1 MTRYLKYI
9 LFTLI
14 LFSQG
19 LALNAQRFPKPEFE
33 SGHSQPL
40 IQKPEPRSTSMEYVD
55 LFVLFASLC
64 FASWLVLKR
73 RSRKGVLYLAVFSL
87 IYFGFI
93 REGCICS
100 VGSVQNVALA
110 LFNPGY
116 SIPISAIGFFILP
129 LIFTL
134 FFGRTFCAGV
144 CPLGAIQELVAIR
157 PIEIQPWL
165 QKTLGVL
172 PFIYL
177 GLGVLYAAT
186 ASDFVI
192 CRYDPFIGIYRL
204 NGSFLMFILGGTLLL
219 VGVFIARP
227 YCRFLCP
234 YGVLLNWVSRFSKFH
249 LSITPSSCI
258 DCKLCE
264 HSCPYG
270 AIEKPV
276 PKNIKLNKKGLI
288 SNYLLLA
295 LIIPALVFI
304 GTWSFRQISD
314 ELALVNPKVSMAKEL
329 MEEEINPTEVVS
341 LNIESFRSSGK
352 SADDLYEE
360 SNAIL
365 KIFKSGSGYLGAF
378 IGLVIGLSLLS
389 LSRFRYRDK
398 YEPNRATC
406 LSCGKCM
413 DFCPVG
419 ENDEIDEEMLMR
431 NNLL

>member
-14 LFSQG
+14 LFGWVLS
-19 LALNAQRFPKPEFE
+19 LDAQRFPKPEFE
-33 SGHSQPL
+33 SGYSQPL
-40 IQKPEPRSTSMEYVD
+40 IQKPEPKSTNMEYVD

-64 FASWLVLKR
+64 MASWFVLKR
-73 RSRKGVLYLAVFSL
+73 RSRKGVLYMAVFSL

-116 SIPISAIGFFILP
+116 SIPISAIGFFLLP

-144 CPLGAIQELVAIR
+144 CPLGVIQELVAIR

-165 QKTLGVL
+165 QKTLGII

-192 CRYDPFIGIYRL
+192 CRYDPFIGIYRF
-204 NGSFLMFILGGTLLL
+204 NGSFLMFMLGGGLLL
-219 VGVFIARP
+219 TGVFIARP

-249 LSITPSSCI
+249 LTITPSSCI

-295 LIIPALVFI
+295 IIIPALVFI

-329 MEEEINPTEVVS
+329 MEAEINPAEVVS

-352 SADDLYEE
+352 STVELYEE

-365 KIFKSGSGYLGAF
+365 KEFKSGSSYLGAF

-431 NNLL
+431 NKIL